1 MKCLKLYLF
10 TAVANEHSLLSQVI
24 ALQACP
30 PPTYFTLNALNSGL
44 TEFHSVFVPGYR
56 QHHSVKH
63 LNFSCSMIISWHFLG
78 CSSFCYSS
86 SPSERAF
93 YALICPSAF
102 SALFLLHRL
111 QLKSVWKL
119 LPTSEAVSLLIVTS
133 EQVSMSLALLLLWN
147 EARLQ
152 QQLKTVQLLGGGGQL
167 AQCPAHL
174 RFQQNESKNSIFCF
188 SCLIASQR
196 QIMTLAHTALLQ
208 ARWILFRTRHD
219 KRTHV
224 RKLSHSWDLLTRGGP
239 RATVPCV
246 LR

>member
-10 TAVANEHSLLSQVI
+10 TAVANEHSLLSQVT

-30 PPTYFTLNALNSGL
+30 PLIYFTLNALNCGL

-93 YALICPSAF
+93 CALICPSAF
-102 SALFLLHRL
+102 SALFLPHRL

-119 LPTSEAVSLLIVTS
+119 LLTSLAVSLVTS
-133 EQVSMSLALLLLWN
+133 EQVNKSLALLFLWN

-152 QQLKTVQLLGGGGQL
+152 QQLKTVQLWSGGGAIG
-167 AQCPAHL
+167 PV
-174 RFQQNESKNSIFCF
+174 
-188 SCLIASQR
+188 SCTSVIP
-196 QIMTLAHTALLQ
+196 TK
-208 ARWILFRTRHD
+208 W
-219 KRTHV
+219 K
-224 RKLSHSWDLLTRGGP
+224 
-239 RATVPCV
+239 
-246 LR
+246 